1 MTFSQGAFLAVASAG
16 AGVINAIAGG
26 GTLLTFPALVGV
38 LGGGPA
44 AAVTA
49 NATNTLAL
57 WAGQLS
63 SAFAYKKHLQ
73 EERQRAISLA
83 VPSIIGGVAGSG
95 LVLWL
100 PDRVFAAVV
109 PWLIVFACVLL
120 ALQGPIKR
128 ALTGVPGADHPAA
141 LWVVQLLVGI
151 YGGYFGAA
159 MGIIMLASMSVLLP
173 SSGQHANAL
182 KVLLSFLI
190 NGAAAIV
197 FMVTGHADLWLALIM
212 AVANTGGG
220 WAGARLA
227 QRLPPLG
234 MRLVAIAVGLY
245 AAVRMLLA

>member
-1 MTFSQGAFLAVASAG
+1 MTLTQAVVIGLASAG

-26 GTLLTFPALVGV
+26 GTLLTFPALLGVGMS
-38 LGGGPA
+38 P
-44 AAVTA
+44 VTA

-63 SAFAYKKHLQ
+63 SAFAYKRHLA
-73 EERQRAISLA
+73 EERKRAVTLA
-83 VPSIIGGVAGSG
+83 VPSIVGGLIGSA

-100 PDRVFAAVV
+100 PEKVFGAVV

-141 LWVVQLLVGI
+141 LWIVQFLISI

-159 MGIIMLASMSVLLP
+159 MGILMLASMSVLLP

-182 KVLLSFLI
+182 KVLLSFLA
-190 NGAAAIV
+190 NGAAAIL
-197 FMVTGHADLWLALIM
+197 FLATGHADVWAAAIM
-212 AVANTGGG
+212 AVACTAGG
-220 WAGARLA
+220 WGGAHLA
-227 QRLPPLG
+227 QRLSPAV
-234 MRLVAIAVGLY
+234 MRGVAIAVGLY
-245 AAVRMLLA
+245 AAGRMLFFS

>member
-1 MTFSQGAFLAVASAG
+1 MTFSDGAFLAVASVG
-16 AGVINAIAGG
+16 AGVVNAIAGG
-26 GTLLTFPALVGV
+26 GTLLTFPALLAV
-38 LGGGPA
+38 LPAGPA

-63 SAFAYKKHLQ
+63 SAFAYRRHLA
-73 EERQRAISLA
+73 EERQRAITLA
-83 VPSIIGGVAGSG
+83 VPSLLGGVAGSA

-159 MGIIMLASMSVLLP
+159 MGILMLAAMSVLLP

-190 NGAAAIV
+190 NGSAAIL
-197 FMVTGHADLWLALIM
+197 FMVTGHADLWLALLM
-212 AVANTGGG
+212 AAANVAGG
-220 WAGARLA
+220 WAGAHLA
-227 QRLPPLG
+227 QRLPPAA
-234 MRLVAIAVGLY
+234 MRGVAIAVGLY
-245 AAVRMLLA
+245 AAGRMLL

>member
-1 MTFSQGAFLAVASAG
+1 MTLTQAAIIAAASAG

-26 GTLLTFPALVGV
+26 GTLLTFPALLGVGMS
-38 LGGGPA
+38 P
-44 AAVTA
+44 VTA

-63 SAFAYKKHLQ
+63 SAFAYKKHLA
-73 EERQRAISLA
+73 EERRRAITLA
-83 VPSIIGGVAGSG
+83 GPSVIGGLIGSA

-100 PDRVFAAVV
+100 PEKVFGAVV

-141 LWVVQLLVGI
+141 LWVVQFLISI

-159 MGIIMLASMSVLLP
+159 MGILMLASMSVLLP

-182 KVLLSFLI
+182 KVLLSFLA
-190 NGAAAIV
+190 NGAAAIL
-197 FMVTGHADLWLALIM
+197 FLVTGHADVWAAVIM
-212 AVANTGGG
+212 SVACTVGG
-220 WAGARLA
+220 WGGAHLA
-227 QRLPPLG
+227 QRLSPSV
-234 MRLVAIAVGLY
+234 MRGVAIAVGLY
-245 AAVRMLLA
+245 AAGRMLLFR